1 MGSALIVFG
10 NEFLRMAGTLRLA
23 ILGGMICATILFF
36 PGGII
41 QLVDWI
47 DEKIAWVKNRR

>member
-1 MGSALIVFG
+1 L
-10 NEFLRMAGTLRLA
+10 
-23 ILGGMICATILFF
+23 ICATILFF

-47 DEKIAWVKNRR
+47 DRKLVSRKKQA